1 MIKQELTLGDVL
13 KKGEI
18 KDRTWITPKTEDIK
32 NPNGVICGK
41 TFIATTGEFGGM
53 FVLALSNLENG
64 KVLVQTHDCEISL
77 QGFTREMIN
86 EQLNIMIEP
95 IAEDGT
101 DPMEINF
108 TRSCA
113 RNGITYIDFPKI

>member
-18 KDRTWITPKTEDIK
+18 KDRIWIKPNAEDIK
-32 NPNGVICGK
+32 NPEGVICGK
-41 TFIATTGEFGGM
+41 TFIAGVVDTGGRFL
-53 FVLALSNLENG
+53 LALSNLENG
-64 KVLVQTHDCEISL
+64 KVLVQTHDCVLSL

-86 EQLNIMIEP
+86 EQLNIMVEP

-108 TRSCA
+108 NRSCA
-113 RNGITYIDFPKI
+113 RNGITFIDFPKE